1 MRHNGCGD
9 SQSPHTHRD
18 CGGCPCWSKPVQRC
32 TKDYSIVPSSISP
45 NSSAPTVASI
55 SGFPSSTRKNNAW
68 PFGCLQ
74 VRSQQRSASVP
85 RGDEQEADDVSY
97 CNDSTH
103 SCPIATLNS
112 TKSVRGGVM
121 VLPSLPP
128 MMAFLG
134 AKRSSLCTILL

>member
-1 MRHNGCGD
+1 MVRVSSNDCMWTAFT
-9 SQSPHTHRD
+9 SQT
-18 CGGCPCWSKPVQRC
+18 C

-45 NSSAPTVASI
+45 NSSAPTVGSI

-112 TKSVRGGVM
+112 TKVLEGVSWSFT
-121 VLPSLPP
+121 LYPL
-128 MMAFLG
+128 
-134 AKRSSLCTILL
+134 